1 MIDRCYLEITDVCNL
16 QCVFCPKTKRAPKTM
31 SQQEF
36 DTLTDRLKGQVRFL
50 YFHLMGEPLLHP
62 CLPQFI
68 GIARA
73 KGFIPVITTNGT
85 LIGRMPLTGIYKV
98 NISLHSFEGNGRIDP
113 EKYISDILSFAC
125 KSDAITVLRLWNRGG
140 HDSMNDNLI
149 NLIAKVYNLPWTEV
163 KNGYKLAERV
173 FIEYDDMFE
182 WPDHDAPEDFGEE
195 LFCYGLRGQI
205 GVLVDGTVV
214 PCCLDHDGDMALGN
228 LHEQP
233 LETILKSDRARR
245 IYDGFTS
252 HKAVEPLC
260 RRCGY
265 AAKTKQYRK

>member
-1 MIDRCYLEITDVCNL
+1 MLKKAYVEITNVCNL
-16 QCVFCPKTKRAPKTM
+16 SCAFCPKTKRAPRTM
-31 SQQEF
+31 TAEEF
-36 DTLTDRLKGQVRFL
+36 ARILDRLRGHVSYVYL
-50 YFHLMGEPLLHP
+50 HVMGEPLLHP
-62 CLPQFI
+62 DLCKLLH
-68 GIARA
+68 IAGQV
-73 KGFIPVITTNGT
+73 GFRVIITTNGT
-85 LIGRMPLTGIYKV
+85 LIGRMPLTGVYKV

-113 EKYISDILSFAC
+113 EKYISDIIGFSL

-149 NLIAKVYNLPWTEV
+149 NLIAKVYNQPWTEV

-214 PCCLDHDGDMALGN
+214 PCCLDHDGEMALGN

-245 IYDGFTS
+245 IYDGFTA